1 MSELM
6 NSRCKDCS
14 PKAYQCSACASNDVT
29 VRKAARLAKKMQLQH
44 QGTKLFPTVVDIVL
58 TSVVSPQLPNP
69 VTFAS
74 VNTLPPVSPG
84 LVSEF
89 PSMPPPAPLFAYG
102 QQLFPEAVDAST
114 FMNVEARPFTP
125 LSKRLRDH
133 DELSLTSS
141 FSSDSECD
149 AEGSAISTADDE
161 EAEVSSKQND
171 KTKTKM
177 TRITKEER
185 NVVCVWITNDRP
197 DGKMTNGRWIRNG
210 GAKGAT
216 MTATSGE
223 VKTSG
228 AYDSLAT

>member
-1 MSELM
+1 
-6 NSRCKDCS
+6 
-14 PKAYQCSACASNDVT
+14 
-29 VRKAARLAKKMQLQH
+29 
-44 QGTKLFPTVVDIVL
+44 
-58 TSVVSPQLPNP
+58 
-69 VTFAS
+69 
-74 VNTLPPVSPG
+74 
-84 LVSEF
+84 
-89 PSMPPPAPLFAYG
+89 
-102 QQLFPEAVDAST
+102 
-114 FMNVEARPFTP
+114 MNVEARPFTP
-125 LSKRLRDH
+125 LPKRLRDH